1 MSLNPCF
8 DGMKIELFLIIRIT
22 MGGSR
27 LNPCF
32 NGTKIESTGEL
43 NGNTVYDLF

>member
-1 MSLNPCF
+1 
-8 DGMKIELFLIIRIT
+8 